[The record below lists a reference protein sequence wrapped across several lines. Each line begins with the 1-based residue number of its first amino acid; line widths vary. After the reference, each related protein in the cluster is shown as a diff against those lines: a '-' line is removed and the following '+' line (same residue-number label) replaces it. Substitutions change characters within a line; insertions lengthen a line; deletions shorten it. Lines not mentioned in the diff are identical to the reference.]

1 MSIEKLDYFVSAARH
16 HNFTRAA
23 QECGVAQSAISQQI
37 SSLEKDLKCELF
49 CRSGRNVRLT
59 HQGECFLL
67 QAQKLQEEYQQA
79 VLQAR
84 QAAMQQS
91 RKSLRIGIAGLHQT
105 AGLMEAILRLKQ
117 KEPEV
122 QVTLERCEA
131 EQMERLLRQREYD
144 AVFSYVEGT
153 LKEGFAYGLMCTRR
167 LQLHLPREFP
177 QAGQKSFEL
186 DEVMSWQGKIY
197 LSRTLYQY
205 LQKRC
210 RFSSREREKLE
221 IIADTDMV
229 VPMGVLNRS
238 AVLTLSCRLD
248 HNDTMVRSEI
258 SSPNISLQ
266 EVLLYRKD
274 NCSAMMRLLLEC
286 LAD

>member
-16 HNFTRAA
+16 RNFTRAA

-144 AVFSYVEGT
+144 AVLGYVEGT

-197 LSRTLYQY
+197 LSRALYQY
-205 LQKRC
+205 LQKRR
-210 RFSSREREKLE
+210 RFSPREREKLE

>member
-16 HNFTRAA
+16 RNFTRAA

-91 RKSLRIGIAGLHQT
+91 RKTLRIGIAGLHQT
-105 AGLMEAILRLKQ
+105 AGLMTAILKLKQ
-117 KEPEV
+117 SEPEV
-122 QVTLERCEA
+122 QVVLERCEA

-144 AVFSYVEGT
+144 VVLGYVEGT
-153 LKEGFAYGLMCTRR
+153 LKEGLAFEPMCTRK
-167 LQLHLPREFP
+167 LQLYLPQEFP
-177 QAGQKSFEL
+177 QAGKGSFEL
-186 DEVMSWQGKIY
+186 SEVLLWPGKVY
-197 LSRTLYQY
+197 LSRVLYQY
-205 LQKRC
+205 LQKRR
-210 RFSSREREKLE
+210 RFSPRERERLE
-221 IIADTDMV
+221 IITDTDMV
-229 VPMGVLNRS
+229 LPMGVLNRS
-238 AVLTLSCRLD
+238 AVLTLNCRMD
-248 HNDTMVRSEI
+248 QNETMVSSEI
-258 SSPNISLQ
+258 SYPDISLQ

-274 NCSAMMRLLLEC
+274 SCNPMLRKLLES
-286 LAD
+286 L